1 MPIEGVARSILG
13 EVEAPMITLICT
25 VAAVWIALSVCA
37 VGACIAA
44 GHADRSRPQ
53 PVPVSIEEPMA
64 LRKAA

>member
-1 MPIEGVARSILG
+1 
-13 EVEAPMITLICT
+13 MITLICT